1 MAVCYVRMGG
11 WIAASNFCLFNL
23 KYLGKNLWRDAPG
36 ELTESTVKCR
46 KNKRKI
52 IKMFVVIISVF
63 GVCWLPYHVYFIYSY
78 HQPSIMALPY
88 IKHVYLGFYWLAMAN
103 CAVNPII
110 YYWMGN
116 RFRKYFN
123 QLLRCDCLR
132 VSQDS
137 LEVLHLTTASP
148 QSRRT
153 RSFQVRPDID
163 RSQSED

>member
-1 MAVCYVRMGG
+1 M
-11 WIAASNFCLFNL
+11 
-23 KYLGKNLWRDAPG
+23 WRDTPG

-78 HQPSIMALPY
+78 HQPTIMALPY

-123 QLLRCDCLR
+123 QLLWCNCLK
-132 VSQDS
+132 VKALYLQFMQDFTFL
-137 LEVLHLTTASP
+137 LE
-148 QSRRT
+148 RRPET
-153 RSFQVRPDID
+153 GKLKII
-163 RSQSED
+163 